1 MPCCNSYRC
10 LIAGKDHRRFPLQSP
25 FCSWGMAAGLFCS
38 NQIQAISRCNSR
50 RDNAY
55 PRIRDIL
62 ELFIILLSRSPL
74 LGWYWDDSVG
84 LGVHIPFW
92 VNASCCLQALIDV
105 IASLQLSHIFFFFF
119 NLWLQNLKIIFIT
132 NERKVVGVIMSLHIL
147 KFPCIVL
154 QDLCPDWL
162 CSNIIFLLR
171 LLLWNNNRE
180 FSSAIKISQSTI
192 R

>member
-1 MPCCNSYRC
+1 MPHSWK
-10 LIAGKDHRRFPLQSP
+10 GSQKVP
-25 FCSWGMAAGLFCS
+25 FAVSILFWGMAAGLFCS
-38 NQIQAISRCNSR
+38 NQIQAKSRCNSR

-105 IASLQLSHIFFFFF
+105 IASLQLSHIFFFF
-119 NLWLQNLKIIFIT
+119 L
-132 NERKVVGVIMSLHIL
+132 SLICDYRISRL
-147 KFPCIVL
+147 
-154 QDLCPDWL
+154 
-162 CSNIIFLLR
+162 FLLPMKER
-171 LLLWNNNRE
+171 WLV
-180 FSSAIKISQSTI
+180 
-192 R
+192 